1 MNRNLSVTGLIGA
14 ALTALTGIGVEAF
27 VKPAST
33 ISDKLWSYPW
43 SADAIVPVSIA
54 YAVLHL
60 LVFCG
65 VLALLRAVPR
75 GVARIGAGIAGGGTL
90 VLLLAELASI
100 PIADQRLSDTGPQVV
115 GAFFGLG
122 VALTAIG
129 LVIAGMVVLRS
140 WTGWQRYATLV
151 AGVWAVAMIAL
162 SMTSALPL
170 GVAIYGLTLCAVF
183 AAVLTHNPQQSP
195 APKLHARMEPQA

>member
-14 ALTALTGIGVEAF
+14 AVTTLTGIGVEAV

-43 SADAIVPVSIA
+43 SADASVPVSIG

-65 VLALLRAVPR
+65 MLAFLRALTTRAGRV
-75 GVARIGAGIAGGGTL
+75 GAALAGGGTL

-122 VALTAIG
+122 VALTAVG
-129 LVIAGMVVLRS
+129 LLIAGVVVLRS
-140 WTGWQRYATLV
+140 WAGWQRYAALV
-151 AGVWAVAMIAL
+151 AGVWAVAMIGL

-170 GVAIYGLTLCAVF
+170 GVAIYGLSLCVLF
-183 AAVLTHNPQQSP
+183 AAVLTHHGQP
-195 APKLHARMEPQA
+195 APDPRLHARIEH

>member
-1 MNRNLSVTGLIGA
+1 MNRNLSVIGLIGA
-14 ALTALTGIGVEAF
+14 AVTTLTGIGVEAV

-33 ISDKLWSYPW
+33 ISDQLWSYPW
-43 SADAIVPVSIA
+43 SADAFVPVSIG

-65 VLALLRAVPR
+65 MLALFRALATRAGRV
-75 GVARIGAGIAGGGTL
+75 GAAIAGAGTL

-122 VALTAIG
+122 VALTAVG
-129 LVIAGMVVLRS
+129 LLVAGFAVLRS
-140 WTGWQRYATLV
+140 WSGWQRYAALV
-151 AGVWAVAMIAL
+151 AGVWAVVMIGL
-162 SMTSALPL
+162 SMTSALPV
-170 GVAIYGLTLCAVF
+170 GVAVYGVTLCVAF
-183 AAVLTHNPQQSP
+183 AAVLTHDRQTTPD
-195 APKLHARMEPQA
+195 ARLHARIES

>member
-1 MNRNLSVTGLIGA
+1 MNRNLSVIGLIGA
-14 ALTALTGIGVEAF
+14 AVTTLTGIGVEAV

-43 SADAIVPVSIA
+43 SADAFIPVSIG

-65 VLALLRAVPR
+65 LLAFLRALPR
-75 GVARIGAGIAGGGTL
+75 RAGRVGAGIAGGGTL
-90 VLLLAELASI
+90 VLFLAELASI

-122 VALTAIG
+122 VALTAVG
-129 LVIAGMVVLRS
+129 LLIAGVVVLRS
-140 WTGWQRYATLV
+140 WTGWQRYAALV
-151 AGVWAVAMIAL
+151 AGVWAVVMIGL

-170 GVAIYGLTLCAVF
+170 GVAIYGITLCALF
-183 AAVLTHNPQQSP
+183 AAVLTRDRQPTP
-195 APKLHARMEPQA
+195 DTRLHAHIDH

>member
-14 ALTALTGIGVEAF
+14 AVTTLTGIGVEAV

-33 ISDKLWSYPW
+33 VSDKLWSYPW
-43 SADAIVPVSIA
+43 SADAFVPVSVA

-65 VLALLRAVPR
+65 MLAFLGTLTTRAGR
-75 GVARIGAGIAGGGTL
+75 AGAAIAGGGTL
-90 VLLLAELASI
+90 VLLLAELGSI

-122 VALTAIG
+122 VALTAVG
-129 LVIAGMVVLRS
+129 LLIAGVVVLRS
-140 WTGWQRYATLV
+140 WVGWQRYAALV
-151 AGVWAVAMIAL
+151 AGVWAVVMIGL

-170 GVAIYGLTLCAVF
+170 GVAIYGITLCVLF
-183 AAVLTHNPQQSP
+183 AAVLTRSQPTADSR
-195 APKLHARMEPQA
+195 LHARIES

>member
-14 ALTALTGIGVEAF
+14 AVTTLTGIGVEAV

-33 ISDKLWSYPW
+33 ISDKVWSYPW
-43 SADAIVPVSIA
+43 SADAFVPVSIV

-65 VLALLRAVPR
+65 MLALFRALTTRAGRV
-75 GVARIGAGIAGGGTL
+75 GAAIAGGGTL
-90 VLLLAELASI
+90 VLLVAELASI
-100 PIADQRLSDTGPQVV
+100 PIADQQLSDTGPQVI

-129 LVIAGMVVLRS
+129 LLVAGVPVLRS
-140 WTGWQRYATLV
+140 WAGWQRFTALI
-151 AGVWAVAMIAL
+151 AGVWAVVMIGL

-170 GVAIYGLTLCAVF
+170 GVAIYGLT
-183 AAVLTHNPQQSP
+183 
-195 APKLHARMEPQA
+195 